1 MANVVRQAAFAPT
14 GHKMLKGDLHAHTTR
29 SDGKLSPQQV
39 AQMHSDLGY
48 DFLAITDH
56 SRYNRQHPLPD
67 SDLLIIPGMEMNCK
81 WDFDRGNRYFH
92 AVAIGPEDDTNGFAH
107 EDGDPYD
114 VLDNPHA
121 FQQRVDKAVANHNLV
136 IYCHPQWSQTPVRS
150 FAFLEGI
157 FAMEVFNSICSID
170 LGRDTDNGI
179 YWDELLGQGR
189 VIWGVASD
197 DGHQAFHFGNGWVRV
212 NAEKSVSAILQALK
226 SGAFYASCGPE
237 IHDFYVK
244 DGVAHIACSPCH
256 SVVFFCDKF
265 NFPQQ
270 VSEDNTLTEA
280 TMDLR
285 GAPYV
290 RACVTDES
298 GRKAWTNPIFL
309 DGRDA

>member
-1 MANVVRQAAFAPT
+1 MADTIVRQAAFLPT
-14 GHKMLKGDLHAHTTR
+14 GNNMLKGDLHAHTTR
-29 SDGKLSPQQV
+29 SDGKLRPKKVQQL
-39 AQMHSDLGY
+39 HRDLGY

-56 SRYNRQHPLPD
+56 SRYNRKNHLPD

-81 WDFDRGNRYFH
+81 WDINRGHRYFH
-92 AVAIGPEDDTNGFAH
+92 AVSIGPDDQTNGFVH
-107 EDGDPYD
+107 EEEDPYE
-114 VLDNPHA
+114 LLANPHA
-121 FQQRVDKAVANHNLV
+121 FQQHVDHARENNNLV

-150 FAFLEGI
+150 FEFLDGI

-197 DGHQAFHFGNGWVRV
+197 DGHEQHHFGNGWVRV
-212 NAEKSVSAILQALK
+212 NAEKNIPAILKALK
-226 SGAFYASCGPE
+226 EGAFYASCGPE
-237 IHDFYVK
+237 IHDFYVE
-244 DGVAHIACSPCH
+244 DGIAHIACSPCRR
-256 SVVFFCDKF
+256 VVFFCDKF
-265 NFPQQ
+265 NYPQQ

-285 GAPYV
+285 DAPYI
-290 RACVTDES
+290 RACVVDEH

-309 DGRDA
+309 DGR